1 MYNRCLHN
9 LKTLHPYVDPIV
21 IASELSKTG
30 DVSVAELHFLLRLSD
45 REEIW
50 QRLLTIS
57 KSKCNVQTLIAA
69 IEHCGY
75 NVSTYCSFRQ
85 GLQRAQ
91 CQNPS
96 RKFAQKLLVNLKT
109 QTHNAVFAN
118 PREFLHKLSCVYY
131 RKLVSETRAHRKQ
144 TIADR
149 YASVVCAEIDS
160 HIMLYKES
168 ELTMK
173 KLRKL
178 KALIPHTTNAC
189 VTGVAYNARMA
200 IASTVAG
207 DFATA
212 HNFLQLS
219 KVDSFNLQACVEVEN
234 MLYIQVFILL
244 TQYELKPSAQLREE
258 ILQVSSDGLQLLQEE
273 EELSR
278 VFWKRMFLLRM
289 TYCLFG
295 LSMTFHR
302 IPECIIN
309 LESIKQGKKY
319 LAEIDRYWDG
329 IESRRKIWY
338 YVARARQY
346 ELECDATSITTAIW
360 YIDQAIDIAENGNFS
375 EKDYATLYRSG
386 LITQRQCF
394 TEECSIPSL
403 TAQENEEDHPSE
415 SHLNNSVLGDNQKGA
430 SHGISLESREIFSNT
445 QHASES
451 TSTHTED
458 VTVCCVSTTQYDL
471 NTCDLEEDNSRNNNG
486 LNVVNKPSSYNQ
498 GNLVPDSGIQSHSP
512 SSLKSDANTIITI
525 SDIQSIHAVENE
537 ESMITFEGKFS
548 GKSHIKYEDEC
559 QSNEFSDMNSNNTNF
574 QDKQFPR
581 EYPNSTEHS
590 WSGSSDSGIAVS
602 VTDDLMTKLVSDLK
616 IDDVINGNMM
626 PTENSYSFTSRSGS
640 DFDSLRR
647 ISDEDI
653 L

>member
-1 MYNRCLHN
+1 MDSDVYNRCLHN
-9 LKTLHPYVDPIV
+9 LKTLHQYVDPIV

-75 NVSTYCSFRQ
+75 NVSTYCSFHQ

-96 RKFAQKLLVNLKT
+96 RRFAQKLLVNLKT

-118 PREFLHKLSCVYY
+118 PREFLHRLSCVYY
-131 RKLVSETRAHRKQ
+131 QKLVSETRAHRKQ

-207 DFATA
+207 DFSTA
-212 HNFLQLS
+212 HNFLQVS

-234 MLYIQVFILL
+234 MLYIQVFTLL

-278 VFWKRMFLLRM
+278 VFWRRMFLLRM

-302 IPECIIN
+302 IPGCIIN

-403 TAQENEEDHPSE
+403 TAEENEEDDPSE
-415 SHLNNSVLGDNQKGA
+415 SNSNNSVLGDNLKGKTN
-430 SHGISLESREIFSNT
+430 GISLESREINLNT
-445 QHASES
+445 QRASES

-458 VTVCCVSTTQYDL
+458 VTVCCISTAQYDL

-486 LNVVNKPSSYNQ
+486 LNVVNKPYNQ
-498 GNLVPDSGIQSHSP
+498 GNLIPDSGIQIHSP
-512 SSLKSDANTIITI
+512 SFLKSEANTIITI
-525 SDIQSIHAVENE
+525 SDIQSTHAVENE
-537 ESMITFEGKFS
+537 DSMDTLDGKFS
-548 GKSHIKYEDEC
+548 GKSFIKYEDEC
-559 QSNEFSDMNSNNTNF
+559 NSEMNSNGSNF
-574 QDKQFPR
+574 QDKQNP
-581 EYPNSTEHS
+581 YSTEHS

-647 ISDEDI
+647 MSDEDS